1 MGDPRRLKKSYET
14 PTHPWLKERLEIEKV
29 LLEEYG
35 LKNKKELWKSG
46 SKLRRYTK
54 QAKNLILATT
64 EQSKIEEKRLLE
76 KLYRYNLVKKD
87 AKIDD
92 VLSLNLKNVLDRRL
106 QTLVYKNKLASTIN
120 QARQLITHGH
130 ILVNNQKIDIPSYFV
145 SREEENKIQID
156 TSSNFYKNLILK
168 AKKEDHKEIVKTKET
183 INEVEA

>member
-54 QAKNLILATT
+54 QAKNLILTTT

-87 AKIDD
+87 AKIKFFACF
-92 VLSLNLKNVLDRRL
+92 VYLLNFEPDF
-106 QTLVYKNKLASTIN
+106 Q
-120 QARQLITHGH
+120 
-130 ILVNNQKIDIPSYFV
+130 
-145 SREEENKIQID
+145 
-156 TSSNFYKNLILK
+156 SSF
-168 AKKEDHKEIVKTKET
+168 
-183 INEVEA
+183 